1 MRAQARL
8 FLFYMLAVA
17 TLSCVDLTYE
27 WLSPLEGEFG
37 AAIDWSA
44 VVGLRNGAFLLAN
57 HEMGPTAALNAMPH
71 TPEFFQLPFVAL
83 AGPDGGACFVAVWFV
98 GILAYACHA
107 SLRPLFKRPAASCPL

>member
-57 HEMGPTAALNAMPH
+57 HEMGPTAALNAMSH
-71 TPEFFQLPFVAL
+71 TPEFFPLPFVAL
-83 AGPDGGACFVAVWFV
+83 AGPEGGGFFVAVWFV

-107 SLRPLFKRPAASCPL
+107 TLRPLFKRPAASCPR